1 MERAKRSTATFRF
14 CFVLLVGRK
23 INLWTEVFARSFSRN
38 NFSFAFQENGEKC
51 ASYCGGFQRA
61 FIALALIVSVI
72 LESFKLSYFFSFS
85 SSSCFSSSFSSSY
98 HHLFPP
104 RNTQK
109 KKKKKE
115 EGEQKREIKRY
126 SRVRTSRSAL
136 SSRGSLMKQYEWL
149 WRYGGAHKSILRML
163 EDSSQLSIYRID
175 FSRHTR
181 RIDYRLISSARWKS
195 IVIFHRPRRFQRG
208 LSISTIYIYIPA
220 PVSPPAPSLPRRIYF
235 NFSCRR
241 RPFFSGLILCGFGF
255 VVSLVPDY
263 ELQLRQLPSTTN
275 YNSTTTTQQREATC
289 TQSVLCHK
297 PRGCRTGRGSGRC
310 DTNCR
315 DNGSV
320 RRCSRPSS
328 PVDDC
333 RSSNATRSRP

>member
-1 MERAKRSTATFRF
+1 
-14 CFVLLVGRK
+14 
-23 INLWTEVFARSFSRN
+23 
-38 NFSFAFQENGEKC
+38 
-51 ASYCGGFQRA
+51 
-61 FIALALIVSVI
+61 
-72 LESFKLSYFFSFS
+72 
-85 SSSCFSSSFSSSY
+85 
-98 HHLFPP
+98 
-104 RNTQK
+104 
-109 KKKKKE
+109 
-115 EGEQKREIKRY
+115 
-126 SRVRTSRSAL
+126 
-136 SSRGSLMKQYEWL
+136 MKQYEESG
-149 WRYGGAHKSILRML
+149 YGVTEEHTRVSSEFVK
-163 EDSSQLSIYRID
+163 DSSQLSIYRID
-175 FSRHTR
+175 FSRRTR
-181 RIDYRLISSARWKS
+181 RIDYRLISSARNGNRYIPS
-195 IVIFHRPRRFQRG
+195 SSSLPTRPMRP
-208 LSISTIYIYIPA
+208 IYIYDLHLYPC
-220 PVSPPAPSLPRRIYF
+220 PSLLPSLPRTIYF

>member
-85 SSSCFSSSFSSSY
+85 FSSCFSSSFSSSY

-104 RNTQK
+104 RNTK

-175 FSRHTR
+175 FSRRTR

-208 LSISTIYIYIPA
+208 RSISTIYIPI
-220 PVSPPAPSLPRRIYF
+220 SISLPLSLPCLSPFPTKKNIFQFLLPTTSLFFWANSLWFWFCGVFGTRLRTATATTTIYHQ
-235 NFSCRR
+235 
-241 RPFFSGLILCGFGF
+241 
-255 VVSLVPDY
+255 
-263 ELQLRQLPSTTN
+263 LQLNN
-275 YNSTTTTQQREATC
+275 YNSTA
-289 TQSVLCHK
+289 
-297 PRGCRTGRGSGRC
+297 
-310 DTNCR
+310 
-315 DNGSV
+315 
-320 RRCSRPSS
+320 
-328 PVDDC
+328 
-333 RSSNATRSRP
+333 